1 MIPVALVVVA
11 LLAAAILAPDAP
23 ARPVTAA
30 PVSDGD
36 GLELKSNE
44 RSPLAGLTLE
54 SLQASFRADA
64 ATRRKLVARLLTARR
79 EDAEKLHAWLHRPS
93 GVPAN
98 DYKAVLRAI
107 GAAVPNRAGR
117 FESEEQR
124 PRAAKKQRA
133 RVEVD
138 WLEALLSLDATKLRS
153 GLARAHSEATL
164 SVALMRALVKSRHPE
179 AAISILRF
187 GYRHAHAFRDE
198 TGSQIRALGVYA
210 VPGLVRAIAIRDPE
224 AHKMTRYAAYQLDRI
239 DCVRPDRALKQG
251 DLELR
256 AEILHAYGEV
266 RTPTA
271 VSAVLSYADD
281 SSELVRRAARWAMLR
296 YVSGRPP
303 KAVKRKLKLPGGRE
317 TDRARALYL
326 TYRQL
331 ATFALVQQLAEEL
344 TGAREGREVEAK
356 RKALAEELEP
366 RYLAEQLF
374 RLYDERR
381 EKAQRDELARAMAA
395 SRTGSL
401 DQAIARFDAILAAH
415 PFHPER
421 ASMAPFYFRK
431 GRELLASGKLN
442 EAQAILTKAIHLDPD
457 AGFVREA
464 RARRAL
470 AEALA
475 DRQLTSESEWKL
487 RAALRLQPG
496 LEQARIAL
504 RAYERRQQNRL
515 WLAGGVGGGI
525 AMVLLLGLTFVRR
538 RLFPAR

>member
-1 MIPVALVVVA
+1 VIPVALLVVA
-11 LLAAAILAPDAP
+11 VLAAAILAPDAP
-23 ARPVTAA
+23 ARPVAAA
-30 PVSDGD
+30 PASDGE

-64 ATRRKLVARLLTARR
+64 GTRRKLVARLLTARR
-79 EDAEKLHAWLHRPS
+79 EDAEQLHAWLHRPS
-93 GVPAN
+93 GVPAS

-124 PRAAKKQRA
+124 PRTAKKRA
-133 RVEVD
+133 LVEVD
-138 WLEALLSLDATKLRS
+138 WLEALLALDAGKLRS
-153 GLARAHSEATL
+153 GLARAHSEATF
-164 SVALMRALVKSRHPE
+164 SVALMRALVKTRHPE

-198 TGSQIRALGVYA
+198 TGTQIRALGAYA
-210 VPGLVRAIAIRDPE
+210 VPGLVRAIAIRDPD

-271 VSAVLSYADD
+271 VSAVLSYTDD
-281 SSELVRRAARWAMLR
+281 PSELVRRAARWAMLR

-303 KAVKRKLKLPGGRE
+303 KAVKRKLKLPGGKE

-395 SRTGSL
+395 SKTGSL
-401 DQAIARFDAILAAH
+401 DQAITRFDGILAAH

-442 EAQAILTKAIHLDPD
+442 EAQAILTKAIHLDPG
-457 AGFVREA
+457 AAFVREA
-464 RARRAL
+464 RARRDL
-470 AEALA
+470 AGALA

-504 RAYERRQQNRL
+504 RAYERRQQQRL
-515 WLAGGVGGGI
+515 WLAGGVGGGV

-538 RLFPAR
+538 RLFPPR